1 MEEPVS
7 FLEMILEQV
16 DIHREKKERTKPNKS
31 TRDRPHHFKPGS
43 QALNATFRTMKLL
56 QEQFANKLLVIT
68 L

>member
-43 QALNATFRTMKLL
+43 
-56 QEQFANKLLVIT
+56 
-68 L
+68 